1 MHLFQLLF
9 NILYITVI
17 IIFHCVA
24 FSKIAKRLYFQ
35 LTMFHLRNYT
45 VLYCTIVTHNNA
57 MYCTVVVINRVSAIP
72 YTMLTRLRYCASRCY
87 IRLLLIIPL
96 LFTLVAFKL
105 PLPSLFTFSYISIS
119 DGFSFPR
126 GSYFRPTRN
135 VA

>member
-72 YTMLTRLRYCASRCY
+72 YTMLTKLRYCTLSCY
-87 IRLLLIIPL
+87 IRFAFNHSLIVYSL
-96 LFTLVAFKL
+96 AFKL
-105 PLPSLFTFSYISIS
+105 SLPILLTFSYINIS
-119 DGFSFPR
+119 DVFFPR

-135 VA
+135 VV